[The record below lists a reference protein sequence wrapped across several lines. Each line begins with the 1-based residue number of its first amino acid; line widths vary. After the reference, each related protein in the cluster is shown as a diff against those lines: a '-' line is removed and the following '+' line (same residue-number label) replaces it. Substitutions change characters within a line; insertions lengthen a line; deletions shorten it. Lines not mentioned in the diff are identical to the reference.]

1 MEIIWNL
8 GFGCWNLT
16 QRPTES
22 DPLDTAEHLRN
33 PMPPPSYHEKK
44 TGKTFQIALGLGI
57 TALVAIL
64 FFLRPAFLEPIHYQ
78 LYDLSLKARGGP
90 APPPEVLIVAVDDA
104 SVASL
109 GRWPWPRGKMAELLD
124 LLSRAGAKV
133 IALDVVF
140 LPAEGE
146 RTSGNDRLLGEAVQK
161 ASHVFLPFYFTL
173 GKPKAEEKGIELPP
187 AVLSSS
193 FLLFDD
199 PKKFS
204 DFPPP
209 LAGEI
214 FFPVPE
220 IIRGARAMGHINAL
234 TDADGRVRWD
244 PLIVQ
249 YQSQY
254 YPAFSLQVAA
264 SAMGLTRGDMK
275 VNVGRSLRLGRVTL
289 PTDSQGKMLIPYYG
303 GNQSI
308 LHRPFIDVLSGKI
321 PPDAFKDKII
331 LVGVTA
337 AGAYDFLA
345 TPFSTRFSG
354 VEKHAQT
361 VAAILQGRFISRPS
375 WVSFVEF
382 GLLLSIGLLLS
393 FLLPGRRL
401 LVQLIVCLAGL
412 LGLGVLMFGGMRQG
426 VWIQVFYPALAVI
439 LPTILTAAGGV
450 RATEKTE
457 KEVPGREEATAFLIP
472 ERRDPTLTGG
482 TMRLEPGAPLKEID
496 RYEII
501 GELGHGAMG
510 VVYKGRDPI
519 IDRLVAIKTIRFD
532 RLYEEQEIQGLKD
545 RFFKEAQAAGKLAH
559 PNIVTIF
566 DVGEY
571 RGISYM
577 AMEYLDGEVL
587 SRFTPQDQLLRVEE
601 VLGIIAQAA
610 EALDFAH
617 QRKVVHRDIKPANI
631 MRTSEGQIKVMDFG
645 IAKLPSSTLTQ
656 DGSVLGTPAYMS
668 PEQIQGKELDGRSDL
683 FSLGSI
689 LYELL
694 TGVKPF
700 QGENLSTLTYQITHE
715 NPPPASPRNPLAPPA
730 VDEILKRILAKNPN
744 DRYARGKEFA
754 QALRRLLHEMKKNPP
769 PT

>member
-1 MEIIWNL
+1 M
-8 GFGCWNLT
+8 T
-16 QRPTES
+16 QT
-22 DPLDTAEHLRN
+22 LRN
-33 PMPPPSYHEKK
+33 PK
-44 TGKTFQIALGLGI
+44 TRGKTIDLVMGLGI
-57 TALVAIL
+57 TALVALL
-64 FFLRPAFLEPIHYQ
+64 FFLRPVFFEPIHYQ
-78 LYDLSLKARGGP
+78 LYDLSLKARGGA

-104 SVASL
+104 SVAGL
-109 GRWPWPRGKMAELLD
+109 GRWPWPRSKMAELVD
-124 LLSRAGAKV
+124 LLSRSGAKV

-161 ASHVFLPFYFTL
+161 AGNILLPFYFTL
-173 GKPKAEEKGIELPP
+173 GKPKAEGKGGETPP
-187 AVLSSS
+187 PVLSSS

-209 LAGEI
+209 LAEEI
-214 FFPVPE
+214 FFSVPE
-220 IIRGARAMGHINAL
+220 VIRGARTLGHINAL
-234 TDADGRVRWD
+234 SDTDGRVRWD
-244 PLIVQ
+244 PLIIQ
-249 YQSQY
+249 YQSYY
-254 YPAFSLQVAA
+254 YPAFSLQVAG
-264 SAMGLTRGDMK
+264 SAMGLARGDMK
-275 VNVGRSLRLGRVTL
+275 VNVGRSLRLGSVTL
-289 PTDSQGKMLIPYYG
+289 PTDAQGKMLIPYYG

-308 LHRPFIDVLSGKI
+308 PHRPFIDVLSGRI

-345 TPFSTRFSG
+345 TPFSPRFSG

-361 VAAILQGRFISRPS
+361 VAAILQSRFISRPP

-382 GLLLSIGLLLS
+382 GLVLALGLLLS

-401 LVQLIVCLAGL
+401 PVQLIVCLASL
-412 LGLGVLMFGGMRQG
+412 LGLAVLMVGGMRQG
-426 VWIQVFYPALAVI
+426 LWIQVFYPALAVI
-439 LPTILTAAGGV
+439 GPGLLGAARGAS
-450 RATEKTE
+450 ATEKRA
-457 KEVPGREEATAFLIP
+457 PLGEEATAFLTP
-472 ERRDPTLTGG
+472 ERRDAPLTGG
-482 TMRLEPGAPLKEID
+482 TLRMEPGGPLKEID

-566 DVGEY
+566 DVGEF

-577 AMEYLDGEVL
+577 AMEYVEGEVL
-587 SRFTPQDQLLRVEE
+587 SRFTPQGQLLRVDE
-601 VLGIIAQAA
+601 VLGIIAQVA

-617 QRKVVHRDIKPANI
+617 QHKVVHRDIKPANI

-668 PEQIQGKELDGRSDL
+668 PEQIRGKELDGRSDL

-694 TGVKPF
+694 TGTKPF
-700 QGENLSTLTYQITHE
+700 RGENLSALTYQITHE
-715 NPPPASPRNPLAPPA
+715 NPPPASPQNPQAPPA
-730 VDEILKRILAKNPN
+730 VDEILEKVLAKNPD

-754 QALRRLLHEMKKNPP
+754 QALRRLLQEMKKNPP
-769 PT
+769 QA

>member
-1 MEIIWNL
+1 M
-8 GFGCWNLT
+8 T
-16 QRPTES
+16 QT
-22 DPLDTAEHLRN
+22 LRN
-33 PMPPPSYHEKK
+33 PKPR
-44 TGKTFQIALGLGI
+44 GKTTDLVMGLGI
-57 TALVAIL
+57 TALVALL
-64 FFLRPAFLEPIHYQ
+64 FFLRPAFFEPIHYQ
-78 LYDLSLKARGGP
+78 LYDLSLKTRGG
-90 APPPEVLIVAVDDA
+90 AALPPEVLIVAVDDA
-104 SVASL
+104 SVAGL
-109 GRWPWPRGKMAELLD
+109 GRWPWPRSKMAELVG
-124 LLSRAGAKV
+124 LLSRSGAKV

-161 ASHVFLPFYFTL
+161 AGNILLPFYFTL
-173 GKPKAEEKGIELPP
+173 GKPKAEGKGGETPP
-187 AVLSSS
+187 PVLSSS

-209 LAGEI
+209 LAEEI
-214 FFPVPE
+214 FFSVPE
-220 IIRGARAMGHINAL
+220 VIRGARTLGHINAL
-234 TDADGRVRWD
+234 ADTDGRVRWD
-244 PLIVQ
+244 PLIIQ
-249 YQSQY
+249 FQTHY
-254 YPAFSLQVAA
+254 YPAFSLQVAG
-264 SAMGLTRGDMK
+264 SAMGLARGDMK
-275 VNVGRSLRLGRVTL
+275 VNVGRSLRLGSVTL
-289 PTDSQGKMLIPYYG
+289 PTDAQGKMLIPYYG

-308 LHRPFIDVLSGKI
+308 PHRPFIDVLSGRI

-345 TPFSTRFSG
+345 TPFSPRFSG

-361 VAAILQGRFISRPS
+361 VAAILQSRFISRPS

-382 GLLLSIGLLLS
+382 GLVLALGLLLS

-401 LVQLIVCLAGL
+401 PVQLIVCLAGL
-412 LGLGVLMFGGMRQG
+412 LGLAVLMFGGMRQG
-426 VWIQVFYPALAVI
+426 LWIQVFYPALAVI
-439 LPTILTAAGGV
+439 GPGLLAAARG
-450 RATEKTE
+450 ASAAEK
-457 KEVPGREEATAFLIP
+457 KAPLREEATAFLTP
-472 ERRDPTLTGG
+472 ERRDLPLTGG
-482 TMRLEPGAPLKEID
+482 TMRMDPAGPLKEID

-566 DVGEY
+566 DVGEF

-577 AMEYLDGEVL
+577 AMEYVEGEVL
-587 SRFTPQDQLLRVEE
+587 SRFTPPGQLLQVDE
-601 VLGIIAQAA
+601 VLGIIAQVA

-656 DGSVLGTPAYMS
+656 EGSVLGTPAYMS
-668 PEQIQGKELDGRSDL
+668 PEQIRGKELDGRSDL

-694 TGVKPF
+694 TGTKPF
-700 QGENLSTLTYQITHE
+700 RGENLSALTYQITHE
-715 NPPPASPRNPLAPPA
+715 NPPPASPQNPQAPPA
-730 VDEILKRILAKNPN
+730 VDEILEKVLAKNPD

-754 QALRRLLHEMKKNPP
+754 QALRRLLQEMKKNPP
-769 PT
+769 QA